1 MKPLEDEWIEFRRQA
16 IPAGAGSAQIN
27 AIRVEYYRDA
37 NAMHEAFMA
46 GGAGALQC
54 LAGDGVENVAR
65 TELAA
70 RIRLVH
76 AEIERYV
83 KSQVPG

>member
-1 MKPLEDEWIEFRRQA
+1 MKTLEDEWIEFCRQA
-16 IPAGAGSAQIN
+16 IPAGAGSAQI
-27 AIRVEYYRDA
+27 

-54 LAGDGVENVAR
+54 LAGDGVENVAT

>member
-1 MKPLEDEWIEFRRQA
+1 
-16 IPAGAGSAQIN
+16 
-27 AIRVEYYRDA
+27 
-37 NAMHEAFMA
+37 MA

-54 LAGDGVENVAR
+54 LAGDGVENVAT